1 MVLTLPSTP
10 ETGDIIR
17 FTEVGG
23 SLTYNNS
30 LVVRAPIVNGEPVA
44 IQGDTEGT
52 KLGGLSTPY
61 GSGELVIQNKNASFG
76 LIFVGSSDGNNFIP
90 AAYQGW
96 WLTEL

>member
-1 MVLTLPSTP
+1 MVLTLPSLA

-23 SLTYNNS
+23 QLTYNNS
-30 LVVRAPIVNGEPVA
+30 LVIRAPIVGGEPVA

-61 GSGELVIQNKNASFG
+61 GSGELVVQNRNASFG
-76 LIFVGSSDGNNFIP
+76 LIFVGQSDGDNFIP